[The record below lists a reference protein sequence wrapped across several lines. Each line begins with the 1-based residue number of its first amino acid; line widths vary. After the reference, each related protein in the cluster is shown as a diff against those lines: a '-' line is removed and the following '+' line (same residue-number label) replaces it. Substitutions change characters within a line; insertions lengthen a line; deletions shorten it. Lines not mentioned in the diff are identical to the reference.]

1 MAETPPPTAS
11 SEAMDTRADAPALR
25 VLQGIFG
32 LLAAAFSIA
41 VLALGRD
48 LIVPLVLAVLLAFVL
63 APVVVVLQRLR
74 VPQVLGVVAAVLLAA
89 AAILGLGVVMGRQAG
104 SLAAD
109 LPAYQQTMAA
119 KLQSLRL
126 GELMEEADSALRN
139 LRQMMGDGIARRA
152 APGAAEMPPPATTA
166 PSTDGATP
174 LDVIRSLAG
183 PVLAPLATA
192 GIVIL
197 FAIFVLIYR
206 EDLRDRLIR
215 LAGSSD
221 LHRTTVAL
229 DDAARRLSRFF
240 LAQVALNSLMGL
252 TIGLALWMI
261 GLPGPA
267 LWGILAGLMRFVP
280 FIGTFIALVP
290 PLLLA
295 VAVDPGWS
303 MALWVLLLFL
313 VAEPLMAQVLE
324 PAVYG
329 HSTGLSPVSVIL
341 AATAWTFLWGPIG
354 LLLATPLTVCLVV
367 LGRHVPSLGFL
378 DVMLGDRP
386 PLQAHESFY
395 QRALQR
401 DAREL
406 ARQAQRQLR
415 ERGSL
420 AGYYDAVGLPALALA
435 DQDWSREVLSP
446 ERMEDVRGEV
456 AALVGSLGK
465 APPPGSVQLVC
476 AAGRGPLD
484 DLAASMAVQALG
496 AEGLRATIL
505 PAEAAPPEE
514 ASGAWLCCLSVLE
527 AGNSADGIR
536 YLIRRLQRQMPQ
548 ARIVVGLWQAEA
560 ASPLLAELRADATG
574 ETIVTSLGELVALS
588 RARPVAGI

>member
-1 MAETPPPTAS
+1 MAGDTIPPS
-11 SEAMDTRADAPALR
+11 APAAELPSLR
-25 VLQGIFG
+25 VLNAIFG

-41 VLALGRD
+41 ALALGRD

-63 APVVVVLQRLR
+63 APIVVGLRRLM
-74 VPQVLGVVAAVLLAA
+74 VPQVIAVVLAVLVAA

-104 SLAAD
+104 RLAVD
-109 LPAYQQTMAA
+109 LPAYQQTMAQ

-139 LRQMMGDGIARRA
+139 LRQMMGDGIAGRA
-152 APGAAEMPPPATTA
+152 APAQATSLPPPATA
-166 PSTDGATP
+166 VPASDGATP

-183 PVLAPLATA
+183 PVLGPVATA

-197 FAIFVLIYR
+197 FAIIILIYR

-229 DDAARRLSRFF
+229 DDAARRLSRLF

-252 TIGLALWMI
+252 VLGLAMWGI
-261 GLPGPA
+261 GLPSPA

-303 MALWVLLLFL
+303 MALWVLALFL
-313 VAEPLMAQVLE
+313 VAEPLVVQVVE

-329 HSTGLSPVSVIL
+329 HSTGLSPVAVIV
-341 AATAWTFLWGPIG
+341 AATFWTFLWGPIG

-367 LGRHVPSLGFL
+367 VGRHAPRLAFL

-386 PLQAHESFY
+386 ALAPHEAFY

-401 DAREL
+401 DGREL
-406 ARQAQRQLR
+406 SRQARRLLR
-415 ERGSL
+415 PRNAL
-420 AGYYDAVGLPALALA
+420 ASYYDTVGLPALALA
-435 DQDWSREVLSP
+435 DQDWSREVLAS
-446 ERMEDVRGEV
+446 ERLDDVRSEV
-456 AALVGSLGK
+456 SILLGNL
-465 APPPGSVQLVC
+465 APAEAKGGVQVIC

-484 DLAASMAVQALG
+484 DLAAEMAAQALQADG
-496 AEGLRATIL
+496 IGTLVLAEGAA
-505 PAEAAPPEE
+505 PAEGIAP
-514 ASGAWLCCLSVLE
+514 WLCCLSALE
-527 AGNSADGIR
+527 EGNTADGVR
-536 YLIRRLQRQMPQ
+536 YLVRRLQRQMPE
-548 ARIVVGLWQAEA
+548 ARVVVGLWQAQA
-560 ASPLLAELRADATG
+560 DSPLLAELRQDATG
-574 ETIVTSLGELVALS
+574 ETIVTSLSELAALS
-588 RARPVAGI
+588 RARPAVQG